1 MTPESGRILPYV
13 KTPLSHTA
21 FHRLLEI
28 ALLLAFSGLP
38 ASADDF
44 FEQRIR
50 PVLIARCFEC
60 HSAQADPLKSEFRLD
75 SAAGLAKG
83 GKSGLPAIISGDPER
98 SRLIEAIR
106 RQNPKFQMP
115 PKDPL
120 SPQVVADF
128 EQWIAEGAAYPE
140 SAAPVDLMATAKQ
153 HWAFHAP
160 QPQALPT
167 VSNTA
172 WPKTEIDYFI
182 LSALDANGLAPS
194 PEADRR
200 TLIRRLSF
208 DLLGLP
214 PTPGD
219 VSAFVSDSD
228 PDAYAKLVDRY
239 LASPHYGER
248 WARHWLDVARYA
260 DTKGYVYGDREEVKF
275 THSHVYRDWVIGA
288 MNRDLP
294 YDQFIRLQLA
304 ADKLTDDSTRG
315 DLAAMGFLTLGQ
327 RFLGVM
333 PDIIDDRI
341 DTVTRGL
348 MGLTVSCARCHD
360 HKFDPIPT
368 QDYYSLYGVFS
379 ASSERTVP
387 LAPSDLDDPRY
398 APFADEMR
406 KRETAVRDRFAAKT
420 VELEER
426 LRNQVDRY
434 LEAVPIADSLP
445 TDDFYEIRNAEDLNP
460 TIVRRWANFIGG
472 RGPED
477 PIFGLWNRFA
487 ALPEDPTGASAAAL
501 LAPILAIYS
510 SAILPVT
517 AATQTATVL
526 PQTNLALER
535 QIHRSPPSSF
545 ADLARIYGGVFKSVV
560 DEWHAALKAAADT
573 KSDPPACLPDPAREA
588 IRAMLMADGA
598 PGRVPGGA
606 IVDLEWMF
614 DEPSRVE
621 LTKLHAELDRWIL
634 GAETAPDYTMMLVD
648 KPELTPARIFLRGN
662 PATPGT
668 EVPRQFLALLSRES
682 RHPFAEGSGRRELA
696 EAVASEDN
704 PLTARVFVNRVW
716 GWHFGAGLVA
726 TPSDFG
732 TRAAAPS
739 HPELLDWLARF
750 FVDSG
755 WSLKELH
762 RQIVLSATYRQAS
775 ASAEDD
781 VRVQHALQ
789 ADPEDRLLWRFNRH
803 RLDFESLRDALLFA
817 SGELDPALGG
827 RPVELTAAPYPTRR
841 TLYGRVDRQFLPPV
855 FRVFDFP
862 NPDMHAPQR
871 IGTTVP
877 QQALYLM
884 NNPFVQQQ
892 ARALAARAESAC
904 TAAPERVEW
913 LYQHAYQRAA
923 TPEQTVM
930 SLVFAQHAEATAPP
944 PPPKVD
950 PPQWSYGYAKLDAA
964 TGALSDFTPLPH
976 FTGAAWQGGSAW
988 PDGALGWAQLTAE
1001 GGHPGNDLDHAVV
1014 RRWTSPVA
1022 GRVQIEGRIR
1032 HERTEGDGVM
1042 ARVASSR
1049 HGLLGSWSLHNTE
1062 SDANFYGIAVE
1073 PGDTIDFE
1081 VDIKKELN
1089 HDQFLWTPIV
1099 TLMDKP
1105 VDVARATWDAHAE
1118 FAGPYIEPPNPLSA
1132 WAKLAQ
1138 VLLSSNEF
1146 MYVD

>member
-1 MTPESGRILPYV
+1 MNTRIFFQPRHFAGL
-13 KTPLSHTA
+13 
-21 FHRLLEI
+21 
-28 ALLLAFSGLP
+28 ALALAVACIS
-38 ASADDF
+38 AQADDF

-75 SAAGLAKG
+75 SAAGLAIG
-83 GKSGLPAIISGDPER
+83 GKSGLQAIVPGDPAR

-106 RQNPKFQMP
+106 YQNPKFQLP

-120 SPQVVADF
+120 PAHVVADF
-128 EQWIAEGAAYPE
+128 ERWIAEGAAYPE
-140 SAAPVDLMATAKQ
+140 STAPVDLMATAKQ

-160 QPQALPT
+160 QPQALPQL
-167 VSNTA
+167 SNTA
-172 WPKTEIDYFI
+172 WPMTAIDYF
-182 LSALDANGLAPS
+182 LLAALETNGLAPS

-214 PTPGD
+214 PAPD
-219 VSAFVSDSD
+219 EVAAFVADPN
-228 PDAYAKLVDRY
+228 PDAYAKLVERY

-275 THSHVYRDWVIGA
+275 THSHVYRDWVVDA

-294 YDQFIRLQLA
+294 YYEFIRLQLA
-304 ADKLTDDSTRG
+304 ADKLTDDSSRA

-387 LAPSDLDDPRY
+387 VAPTDLDDPRY
-398 APFADEMR
+398 AAFAEEMR
-406 KRETAVRDRFAAKT
+406 ERETAVHDRFAAKT

-445 TDDFYEIRNAEDLNP
+445 TDDFYEIRNADDLNP
-460 TIVRRWANFIGG
+460 TIVRRWSAFIARQGVD
-472 RGPED
+472 D
-477 PIFGLWNRFA
+477 PIFGPWNRLSTSVA
-487 ALPEDPTGASAAAL
+487 QPTTILASFPASETAPINPAIAAAL
-501 LAPILAIYS
+501 AGIN
-510 SAILPVT
+510 PVSIGD
-517 AATQTATVL
+517 V
-526 PQTNLALER
+526 
-535 QIHRSPPSSF
+535 
-545 ADLARIYGGVFKSVV
+545 ARVYGTVFKSVV
-560 DEWHAALKAAADT
+560 DEWHAAVKAAADA
-573 KSDPPACLPDPAREA
+573 KSDLPACLPDPAREA

-614 DEPSRVE
+614 EEPSRVE

-634 GAETAPDYTMMLVD
+634 GAETAPPYTMMLVD
-648 KPELTPARIFLRGN
+648 KPELAPARVFLRGN
-662 PATPGT
+662 PATPGP
-668 EVPRQFLALLSRES
+668 EVPRQFLALLSGDS
-682 RHPFAEGSGRRELA
+682 RRPFAEGSGRRELA
-696 EAVASEDN
+696 EAIASADN

-750 FVDSG
+750 FVDNG

-762 RQIVLSATYRQAS
+762 RQILLSATYRQTSGAP
-775 ASAEDD
+775 EDD
-781 VRVQHALQ
+781 ARIQHALQ
-789 ADPEDRLLWRFNRH
+789 LDPENRLLWRFNRY

-817 SGELDPALGG
+817 SGELDPTLGG
-827 RPVELTAAPYPTRR
+827 RPVDLTVAPYPARR

-884 NNPFVQQQ
+884 NNPFVQEQ
-892 ARALAARAESAC
+892 ARALASRAESTC
-904 TAAPERVEW
+904 TATPERVEW
-913 LYQHAYQRAA
+913 LYQQVFQRAA
-923 TPEQTVM
+923 TAEQTAM

-944 PPPKVD
+944 PPPKID
-950 PPQWSYGYAKLDAA
+950 SPQWSYGYAKLDAA
-964 TGALSDFTPLPH
+964 TGTLSDFAPLPH
-976 FTGAAWQGGSAW
+976 FTGEAWQGGSAW

-1001 GGHPGNDLDHAVV
+1001 GGHPGNELDHAVV
-1014 RRWTSPVA
+1014 RRWTSPVT

-1099 TLMDKP
+1099 ALMDKP
-1105 VDVARATWDAHAE
+1105 ADAARGMWDARTE

-1146 MYVD
+1146 LYVD